1 MTSSAVHPSDD
12 AVLCHI
18 VPLGDFKEHELTM
31 ACWCRPGLHEDYSDV
46 AIHNAMDQRERLES
60 GEIRLQ

>member
-1 MTSSAVHPSDD
+1 MTASAVHPGDE

-31 ACWCRPGLHEDYSDV
+31 ACWCRPGLHEDYDDV
-46 AIHNAMDQRERLES
+46 AIHNAMDQRDRLVR
-60 GEIRLQ
+60 GEIRVQ